1 MIYLKTAKQL
11 LCVNIDQERKCSFS
25 VTMIN
30 VIKCDKC
37 DKRDC
42 DKLLIFLK
50 ITTKNEVQLEYI
62 EYISR
67 LST

>member
-30 VIKCDKC
+30 VIKCDKY
-37 DKRDC
+37 DKCDC

-50 ITTKNEVQLEYI
+50 TPLRMKCNLNTLNTYPD
-62 EYISR
+62 
-67 LST
+67 

>member
-1 MIYLKTAKQL
+1 MIHLKTAKQL
-11 LCVNIDQERKCSFS
+11 LCVNIDQERKCSFI

-37 DKRDC
+37 DKCDC

-62 EYISR
+62 AYISR